1 MIIEPTSDD
10 GKEEQ
15 CELRRTELRSIWIGK
30 AGPNTQRK
38 TDTYGYKSLHRALG
52 MFVDSSRKKDHKNN
66 AVVTYQL
73 CRFPQR

>member
-30 AGPNTQRK
+30 AGQTHKEK
-38 TDTYGYKSLHRALG
+38 TDTYGYINLHRGIKECLN
-52 MFVDSSRKKDHKNN
+52 SKQEERS
-66 AVVTYQL
+66 
-73 CRFPQR
+73 